1 MNETERAALVEERTN
16 VIRSIIAS
24 AMKWAANNPHKRPD
38 SAAFKDVLSQ
48 TATDAYRAA
57 TYFDECTCDFCNDR
71 AVPEPGADAIYR
83 ERNQVVAALS
93 KCFYSWIG
101 TVDDAEPG
109 WTKAVYIDL
118 PSGQASWHIPDHEI
132 PDLFG
137 HLQESGE
144 PWDGH
149 TTEEKYERLAA
160 LDAIGLGE
168 QEAER

>member
-1 MNETERAALVEERTN
+1 MTTNDATRTALVADLTVILQRVKYVKLGESLRPIAEE
-16 VIRSIIAS
+16 IIDRLLA
-24 AMKWAANNPHKRPD
+24 
-38 SAAFKDVLSQ
+38 
-48 TATDAYRAA
+48 
-57 TYFDECTCDFCNDR
+57 DR
-71 AVPEPGADAIYR
+71 AVPEPDADAIYR

-118 PSGQASWHIPDHEI
+118 PSGQVSWHIPDHEI

-160 LDAIGLGE
+160 LDHIGLHGDGTGG
-168 QEAER
+168 QR